1 MSTPKLSRLPVILF
15 VLAVTFY
22 AAAPARAEE
31 WYKAF
36 DVTGRPN
43 VRIETN
49 DGGVRVLTGAGYKQ
63 VTVRVEYSGY
73 QLDRD
78 FTIDSHQTG
87 NRVDVNARLRDRWCV
102 FCVSGRNSFRIEVHI
117 PTDSD
122 LQIETGDGGV
132 DLEAINGNVDI
143 HTGDGHI
150 RVDGAK
156 GAIRLRTGDGS
167 IEAFRLD
174 GQFDATS
181 GDGRIRAEGRFDR
194 VNVKTGDG
202 PVDVRALAGSKLVSG
217 WSIHSGDGSV
227 SLTVPDNLQADINA
241 HTNDGRVDVG
251 IPLQT
256 ERRNGKNSVRGRLN
270 GGGELLNITT
280 GDGSIRLNR

>member
-1 MSTPKLSRLPVILF
+1 
-15 VLAVTFY
+15 
-22 AAAPARAEE
+22 
-31 WYKAF
+31 
-36 DVTGRPN
+36 

-73 QLDRD
+73 QPDRD

-102 FCVSGRNSFRIEVHI
+102 FCVTGRRSFKIELHI
-117 PTDSD
+117 PADAD

-132 DLEAINGNVDI
+132 DVEPINGNVDI

-181 GDGRIRAEGRFDR
+181 GDGHIRAEGRFDR

-202 PVDVRALAGSKLVSG
+202 PVDVRALAGSKLSST
-217 WSIHSGDGSV
+217 WSIHTGDGSV
-227 SLTVPDNLQADINA
+227 SLAVPDSLQANINA
-241 HTNDGRVDVG
+241 HTNDGHVDVG
-251 IPLQT
+251 IPLQM
-256 ERRNGKNSVRGRLN
+256 EGRAGKNAIRGKLN
-270 GGGELLNITT
+270 GGGEFVNIST
-280 GDGSIRLNR
+280 GDGSIRLNRS